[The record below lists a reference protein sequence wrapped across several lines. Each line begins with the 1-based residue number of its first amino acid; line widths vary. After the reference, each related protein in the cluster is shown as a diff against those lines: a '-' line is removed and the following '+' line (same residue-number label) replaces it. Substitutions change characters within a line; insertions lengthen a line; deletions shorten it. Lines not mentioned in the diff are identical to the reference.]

1 MLASEPLLVDLRNY
15 LFNQYSGEC
24 GHFVYDSSCH
34 ENASLTIVE
43 ELCVGQQYCEVDV
56 SDTNFGD
63 PCYGT
68 VKWMAVEAECSNVDG
83 SVLSLPTLIFLE
95 YDLAVTIPSSSDG
108 EIHVSKLDFS
118 NLVIQEDSTTFWSNG
133 ASNSVIGSLAFR
145 KVYNQ
150 HFWFQ

>member
-1 MLASEPLLVDLRNY
+1 M
-15 LFNQYSGEC
+15 
-24 GHFVYDSSCH
+24 
-34 ENASLTIVE
+34 
-43 ELCVGQQYCEVDV
+43 

-145 KVYNQ
+145 KVCNQ